1 MENRKLLLACLWCGP
16 AFALLFAVGL
26 ARVSGFIPPPS
37 PHDSPQEIGNFY
49 TDDLTAFRI
58 GTCLMMLAAPLLG
71 PWGIALASQTRRTET
86 GFPVLTAIQVFMTG
100 VILLTIA
107 IIVLLWALAS
117 FRAGE
122 ASPDTVRDWND
133 FAFFLFLF
141 DWSPFAL
148 WLVTFAVAIFLDRN
162 DPPVYP
168 RWAAYLNLW
177 LATLGIPGGLI
188 VFFKHGALAYNGA
201 LGFYFPVVAFFV
213 WLVVMTWLTFNN
225 LKSEART
232 A

>member
-16 AFALLFAVGL
+16 VFAVLFGIAFVFL
-26 ARVSGFIPPPS
+26 AGFLPPPT
-37 PHDSPQEIGNFY
+37 PHDSPAEIVDFY
-49 TDDLTAFRI
+49 TEDQTALRI
-58 GTCLMMLAAPLLG
+58 GMCVMMLATPLLG

-86 GFPVLTAIQVFMTG
+86 GFPILTAIQVFCTG

-107 IIVLLWALAS
+107 IIVLVWALAS

-122 ASPDTVRDWND
+122 ASPETTRDFND
-133 FAFFLFLF
+133 LGFFLFLF

-148 WLVTFAVAIFLDRN
+148 WLVSFSVAIFLDRN
-162 DPPVYP
+162 DPPVFP

-201 LGFYFPVVAFFV
+201 LGFYCPVVAFFI
-213 WLVVMTWLTFNN
+213 WLIVMTWLGHKAINM
-225 LKSEART
+225 EAQT
-232 A
+232 K